1 MFIYLSKFVP
11 PFIYPLGLACLL
23 ILAGL
28 LLYRRLRWQRASLIL
43 ALALLLVGGNRWVAS
58 ELMRSLEW
66 RYLPP
71 KDIPPV
77 EVIVVL
83 GGGTLSA
90 TYPRPTVEVNGA
102 GDRLLYAAWLY
113 HHGKAPYLLLS
124 GGSIDWLS
132 DQPSSADDMATLLEQ
147 LGVPRSAMWLET
159 QSRNTYENALYS
171 REILQAKGI
180 QRVILVT
187 SAWHMPRA
195 VGVFERIGLQVI
207 PAPTDFTIT
216 RDDSSSG
223 QPTLALKSLMD
234 LLPSVENL
242 SNTSKAMKEYLG
254 ILAYHLR
261 GWL

>member
-1 MFIYLSKFVP
+1 MFIYLSKFIP

-23 ILAGL
+23 LLAGL
-28 LLYRRLRWQRASLIL
+28 LLYRRLRWQRASLVL
-43 ALALLLVGGNRWVAS
+43 ALALLLLGGNHWVAN

-66 RYLPP
+66 RYLPAQ
-71 KDIPPV
+71 DIPPAA
-77 EVIVVL
+77 VIVVL

-90 TYPRPTVEVNGA
+90 SYPRPTVEVNGA
-102 GDRLLYAAWLY
+102 GDRVLYAAWLY
-113 HHGKAPYLLLS
+113 QHGKAPYLLLS
-124 GGSIDWLS
+124 GGRIDWLS
-132 DQPSSADDMATLLEQ
+132 DQPSPADDMATLLEQ
-147 LGVPRSAMWLET
+147 MGVPRSAMWLET

-171 REILQAKGI
+171 QKILQAKGI
-180 QRVILVT
+180 QRIILVT

-195 VGVFERIGLQVI
+195 VGVFEHMGLQVI
-207 PAPTDFTIT
+207 PAPTDFTVT
-216 RDDSSSG
+216 RDETPSD
-223 QPTLALKSLMD
+223 QPTLALKTLMD

>member
-1 MFIYLSKFVP
+1 MFIYLSKFIP

-28 LLYRRLRWQRASLIL
+28 LLYRHLHWQRASLIL
-43 ALALLLVGGNRWVAS
+43 ALAMLLVGGNHWVANG
-58 ELMRSLEW
+58 LMRSLEW

-71 KDIPPV
+71 KDIPPAQ
-77 EVIVVL
+77 VIVVL

-90 TYPRPTVEVNGA
+90 TYPRPTVEVNAA
-102 GDRLLYAAWLY
+102 GDRILYAAWLY

-132 DQPSSADDMATLLEQ
+132 DQPSPADDMATLLEQ
-147 LGVPRSAMWLET
+147 LGVPRWAMWLET

-171 REILQAKGI
+171 QKILQAKGI

-187 SAWHMPRA
+187 SAWHMPRS
-195 VGVFERIGLQVI
+195 VGVFEHVGLQVI
-207 PAPTDFTIT
+207 PAPTDFTVT
-216 RDDSSSG
+216 SEQNPVDR
-223 QPTLALKSLMD
+223 PTLVLKTLMD

-242 SNTSKAMKEYLG
+242 GNTSKAMKEYLG
-254 ILAYHLR
+254 ILVYHLR

>member
-1 MFIYLSKFVP
+1 MFIYLSKFIP
-11 PFIYPLGLACLL
+11 PFVYPLGLACLL

-28 LLYRRLRWQRASLIL
+28 LLYRHLRWQRASLIL
-43 ALALLLVGGNRWVAS
+43 ALALLLVGGNHWVAYG
-58 ELMRSLEW
+58 LMRSLEW
-66 RYLPP
+66 RYLPTR
-71 KDIPPV
+71 DIPSA

-83 GGGTLSA
+83 GGGTLAAS
-90 TYPRPTVEVNGA
+90 YPRPTVEVNGA
-102 GDRLLYAAWLY
+102 GDRVLYAAWLY

-132 DQPSSADDMATLLEQ
+132 EQPSPADDMATLLEQ

-171 REILQAKGI
+171 QKILQAKGI
-180 QRVILVT
+180 QRIILVT

-195 VGVFERIGLQVI
+195 VGVFEHMGLQVI
-207 PAPTDFTIT
+207 PAPTDFTVTVGEIPT
-216 RDDSSSG
+216 G
-223 QPTLALKSLMD
+223 QPALALQSLMD

-242 SNTSKAMKEYLG
+242 SYTTKAMKEYLG
-254 ILAYHLR
+254 ILVYYLR

>member
-1 MFIYLSKFVP
+1 MFIYLSKFIP
-11 PFIYPLGLACLL
+11 PFVYPLGLACLL

-28 LLYRRLRWQRASLIL
+28 LLYRHLRWQRASLIL
-43 ALALLLVGGNRWVAS
+43 ALALLLVGGNHWVAYG
-58 ELMRSLEW
+58 LMRSLEW

-71 KDIPPV
+71 REFPSA

-83 GGGTLSA
+83 GGGTLAAS
-90 TYPRPTVEVNGA
+90 YPRPTVEVNGA
-102 GDRLLYAAWLY
+102 GDRVLYAAWLY

-132 DQPSSADDMATLLEQ
+132 DQPSPADDMATLLEQ

-159 QSRNTYENALYS
+159 RSRNTYENALYS
-171 REILQAKGI
+171 KEILQAKGI
-180 QRVILVT
+180 QRIILVT

-195 VGVFERIGLQVI
+195 VGVFEHMGLQVI
-207 PAPTDFTIT
+207 PAPTDFTVTVGEIPT
-216 RDDSSSG
+216 G
-223 QPTLALKSLMD
+223 QPTLALQSLMD

-242 SNTSKAMKEYLG
+242 SYTTKAMKEYLG
-254 ILAYHLR
+254 IRAYHLR

>member
-1 MFIYLSKFVP
+1 MFISLSKCIP
-11 PFIYPLGLACLL
+11 PFVYPLGRACLL

-28 LLYRRLRWQRASLIL
+28 LLYRHLRWQRASLIL
-43 ALALLLVGGNRWVAS
+43 ALALLLVGGNHWVAYG
-58 ELMRSLEW
+58 LMRSLEW

-71 KDIPPV
+71 REFPSA

-83 GGGTLSA
+83 GGGTLAAS
-90 TYPRPTVEVNGA
+90 YPRPTVEVNGA
-102 GDRLLYAAWLY
+102 GDRVLYAAWLY

-132 DQPSSADDMATLLEQ
+132 DQPSPADDMATLLEQ

-159 QSRNTYENALYS
+159 RSRNTYENALYS
-171 REILQAKGI
+171 KEILQAKGI
-180 QRVILVT
+180 QRIILVT

-195 VGVFERIGLQVI
+195 VGVFEHMGLQVI
-207 PAPTDFTIT
+207 PAPTDFTVT
-216 RDDSSSG
+216 LGENPTS
-223 QPTLALKSLMD
+223 QPALALQSLMD

-242 SNTSKAMKEYLG
+242 SYTTKAMKEYLG
-254 ILAYHLR
+254 FLSYYLR